1 VIDALL
7 ERFRRLAN
15 PGPFGYPWAYHQPG
29 SKGHDKHIVIGCLI
43 HGNEHGTLPAAC
55 EFAERLARGEINPGG
70 PVTILLGNVAA
81 ALADQ
86 RFLEEDFNR
95 VFTFDRP
102 AASLERRLAES
113 VRPILDAADVF
124 LDLHQTQTPTQR
136 PFWTFPWSR
145 ELGDW
150 AHVLAAAPVALTRPA
165 GQSFS
170 QGTCCLDEYV
180 RNRGR
185 VGITAELGYRGQD
198 PAQAE
203 AALAVMGRLVNAVN
217 ALEAGT
223 PMQDLVAQ
231 SEPVTFYA
239 TAHVVPGLTSD
250 HKLRPG
256 IENWTY
262 VEENE
267 LLSPPDASEVRA
279 PSSGYVLFPKY
290 PKPTD
295 PPPPELF
302 RLARKVENLAELDG

>member
-1 VIDALL
+1 MIDALL
-7 ERFRRLAN
+7 DRFRRSAH
-15 PGPFGYPWAYHQPG
+15 PGPFGYPWVYHHPG
-29 SKGHDKHIVIGCLI
+29 AGVHGKHVVIGCLI

-55 EFAERLARGEINPGG
+55 EFAEQLARGDINPGG
-70 PVTILLGNVAA
+70 PVTLFLGNVAA
-81 ALADQ
+81 ARADQ

-102 AASLERRLAES
+102 AHSLERRLAES

-124 LDLHQTQTPTQR
+124 LDFHQTQTPTQR
-136 PFWTFPWSR
+136 PFWTFPWSP

-180 RNRGR
+180 RHRGR
-185 VGITAELGYRGQD
+185 VGITVELGYRGPD
-198 PAQAE
+198 PTQA
-203 AALAVMGRLVNAVN
+203 ANALAVMRRLVNAVD
-217 ALEAGT
+217 ALEAGAT
-223 PMQDLVAQ
+223 LQDLAAK
-231 SEPVTFYA
+231 SEQVTFYA
-239 TAHVVPGLTSD
+239 TSHIVPALTSH
-250 HKLRPG
+250 HKLRPC

-267 LLSPPDASEVRA
+267 LLSPPDVPEVRA
-279 PSSGYVLFPKY
+279 PSSGYILFPKY

-302 RLARKVENLAELDG
+302 RLARKVEDLAELDG